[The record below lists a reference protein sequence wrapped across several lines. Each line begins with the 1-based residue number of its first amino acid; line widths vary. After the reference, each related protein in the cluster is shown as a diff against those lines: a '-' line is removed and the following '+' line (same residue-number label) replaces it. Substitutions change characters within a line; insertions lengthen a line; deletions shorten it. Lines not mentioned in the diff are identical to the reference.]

1 MAAVPAVAAPDG
13 VGGGTT
19 GRGGQAEAGS
29 GPGGRA
35 PAGAPC
41 RVAIVTDAWVPQVN
55 GVVRTLSTV
64 VAELAGLG
72 VAVEVIGPD
81 RFRTVPCPTY
91 PEIRLAVL
99 PRRRLGRLLRDA
111 RPECVHIATEGPLGM
126 AARALCRRHGWRYT
140 TSFHTRFPEYLRART
155 GLPLALSYAVLRRF
169 HNGGAGTMVA
179 TDSLYRELESR
190 GFTALRR
197 WSRGVDLAL
206 FATRPREPWDG
217 LARPVFAYV
226 GRVAVEK
233 NIAAFLAL
241 DLPGSKVVVGDG
253 PQLAAL
259 RRRFPDAHC
268 TGARFGPALAASF
281 AGADVMVFP
290 SRTDTF
296 GLVVLE
302 SLACGTPV
310 AAFPVMGPRDI
321 LRDGVTGGLDE
332 DLRAACLRA
341 LEADRGACRAHAEGY
356 SWRACAEQF
365 LGFLVPAGV
374 AAGR

>member
-1 MAAVPAVAAPDG
+1 MAG
-13 VGGGTT
+13 VG
-19 GRGGQAEAGS
+19 
-29 GPGGRA
+29 
-35 PAGAPC
+35 
-41 RVAIVTDAWVPQVN
+41 RVAIVTDAWAPQVN
-55 GVVRTLSTV
+55 GVVRTLTAV
-64 VAELAGLG
+64 AAELGRMG

-99 PRRRLGRLLRDA
+99 PRRKLGRMLREAAPDSL
-111 RPECVHIATEGPLGM
+111 HIATEGPLGM

-155 GLPLALSYAVLRRF
+155 GLPLGPAYAVLRRF
-169 HNGGAGTMVA
+169 HNGGCGTMVA
-179 TDSLYRELESR
+179 TESLHAELEGR
-190 GFTALRR
+190 GFSRLRR
-197 WSRGVDLAL
+197 WSRGVDLSV
-206 FATRPREPWDG
+206 FVPEPREAWEG

-253 PQLAAL
+253 PMLPAL
-259 RRRFPDAHC
+259 RRRYPAARFV
-268 TGARFGPALAASF
+268 GARFGAQLAASF
-281 AGADVMVFP
+281 AGADVKVFP

-310 AAFPVMGPRDI
+310 AAFPVTGPRDI
-321 LRDGVTGGLDE
+321 VREGVTGALDE

-341 LEADRGACRAHAEGY
+341 LDADRGACRAYAEGR
-356 SWRACAEQF
+356 SWGACAEQF
-365 LGFLVPAGV
+365 LGFLVPAGI
-374 AAGR
+374 AA

>member
-1 MAAVPAVAAPDG
+1 M
-13 VGGGTT
+13 
-19 GRGGQAEAGS
+19 R
-29 GPGGRA
+29 
-35 PAGAPC
+35 
-41 RVAIVTDAWVPQVN
+41 RVAIVTDAWAPQVN
-55 GVVRTLSTV
+55 GVVRTLSAV
-64 VAELAGLG
+64 AAELGRMG

-99 PRRRLGRLLRDA
+99 PRRRLARMLREA
-111 RPECVHIATEGPLGM
+111 RPDSLHIATEGPLGM

-155 GLPLALSYAVLRRF
+155 GLPLAPAYAVLRRF
-169 HNGGAGTMVA
+169 HNGGEGTMVA
-179 TDSLYRELESR
+179 TESLHAELEAR
-190 GFTALRR
+190 GFAKLRR
-197 WSRGVDLAL
+197 WSRGVDLSV
-206 FATRPREPWDG
+206 FAPAPRDPWAG
-217 LARPVFAYV
+217 LARPVFACV

-253 PQLAAL
+253 PMLPAL
-259 RRRFPDAHC
+259 RRRFPQAHFA
-268 TGARFGPALAASF
+268 GARFGAELAASF
-281 AGADVMVFP
+281 AGADVKVFP

-310 AAFPVMGPRDI
+310 AAFPVTGPRDI
-321 LRDGVTGGLDE
+321 LREGVTGALDE

-341 LEADRGACRAHAEGY
+341 LAADRGACRAYAERC
-356 SWRACAEQF
+356 SWQACAEQF
-365 LGFLVPAGV
+365 LGFLVPAGI
-374 AAGR
+374 AA

>member
-1 MAAVPAVAAPDG
+1 M
-13 VGGGTT
+13 
-19 GRGGQAEAGS
+19 
-29 GPGGRA
+29 
-35 PAGAPC
+35 
-41 RVAIVTDAWVPQVN
+41 AIVTDAWAPQVN

-64 VAELAGLG
+64 AAELAGLG

-99 PRRRLGRLLRDA
+99 PRRRLGRLLREVLPDFL
-111 RPECVHIATEGPLGM
+111 HIATEGPLGM
-126 AARALCRRHGWRYT
+126 AARALCRAHGWRYT

-155 GLPLALSYAVLRRF
+155 GLPLGLSYAVLRRF
-169 HNGGAGTMVA
+169 HNGGCGTMVA
-179 TDSLYRELESR
+179 TESLHRELEGR
-190 GFTALRR
+190 GFTGLRR
-197 WSRGVDLAL
+197 WSRGVDLDL
-206 FATRPREPWDG
+206 FAPEPRDAWEG
-217 LARPVFAYV
+217 LARPVFACI

-233 NIAAFLAL
+233 NIAAFLSL

-253 PQLAAL
+253 PQLASL
-259 RRRFPDAHC
+259 RRRFPGAHY
-268 TGARFGPALAASF
+268 TGARFGAALAASF
-281 AGADVMVFP
+281 AGADVKVFP

-310 AAFPVMGPRDI
+310 AAYPVMGPRDI

-341 LEADRGACRAHAEGY
+341 LGADRGACRAHAETYG
-356 SWRACAEQF
+356 WRACAEQF

-374 AAGR
+374 VAGG